1 MSVQGL
7 FDSRVIIVM
16 KRKALLRLNTLVLF
30 ALCFP
35 LTVKG
40 ADSTEDNEN
49 FSLGEINVLGTSSND
64 EDKDALI
71 ESYRSPVPS
80 TYLGK
85 DEVERYRGRVTPI
98 SSMI

>member
-1 MSVQGL
+1 
-7 FDSRVIIVM
+7 
-16 KRKALLRLNTLVLF
+16 
-30 ALCFP
+30 
-35 LTVKG
+35 VKG

-49 FSLGEINVLGTSSND
+49 FSLGEINVLCTSSND

-85 DEVERYRGRVTPI
+85 DEVERYRGTRNTDIFNDMTGVQMNNPVNEVGVWTQV
-98 SSMI
+98 SAVCKVMVVRLL